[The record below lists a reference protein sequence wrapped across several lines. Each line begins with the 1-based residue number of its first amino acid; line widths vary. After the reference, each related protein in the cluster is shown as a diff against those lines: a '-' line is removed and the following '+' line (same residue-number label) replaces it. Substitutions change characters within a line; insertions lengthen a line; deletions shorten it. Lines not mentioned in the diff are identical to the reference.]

1 MDIKEYAAL
10 VERMRVSQ
18 KEYFRTKA
26 TLALVSSKK
35 LEKAVDEATETI
47 IARGMFRKQTTLGL

>member
-10 VERMRVSQ
+10 VERMRNYQ

-35 LEKAVDEATETI
+35 LEKSVDESTEI
-47 IARGMFRKQTTLGL
+47 ILAKGIFRNQTTLGL

>member
-1 MDIKEYAAL
+1 MDIKEYASL
-10 VERMRVSQ
+10 VERMRASQ

-35 LEKAVDEATETI
+35 LEKAVDEATEVILAT
-47 IARGMFRKQTTLGL
+47 GMFRNQTTLEL